1 MAQHQRA
8 SLPHMGHQL
17 SNYSVLVSGNRRSS
31 PVNPRS
37 PTFHIPHRPQ
47 ITPVAPP
54 PVPTYPAPIPQSPDQ
69 SSNPNLPME
78 EHGYSGTLFHADQAG
93 AQIGEPILPSIACQ
107 SYKNFLVDDGEW
119 TCYRRNYISATCSFS
134 LANYTPGARI
144 MLSQSGNPQ
153 VDVHGFAM
161 YVCGTVSE
169 DADQTMD
176 LVQYTA
182 KRDKGPLL
190 RLHKVPM
197 APKGSGQHVAGSY
210 GEGSS
215 VGLSDGYG
223 QVLPTEHIF
232 QRLQYP
238 SATMNNGNRR
248 QTQQYFHLLVELW
261 ADIGGAQGTG
271 QYVRVAYRRSRRIIV
286 RGRSPGHYKAD
297 RRTRGSTGRGGRG
310 RRGGRGAGGGPG
322 AGGASNLG
330 GGYGTM
336 DGSGGMGDFGQG
348 GMLRGHTTGYN
359 PTYDLRNTHMYGHGG
374 ANNTRMGHEL
384 SHRDGMDHQTKAY
397 LPPFHGP
404 VYEDQNGRLN
414 MFNQP
419 GEQTAT
425 MPSSSLDMYAKQARL
440 EAGVDI
446 LPRPSQYTTRSSLQ
460 NGGPS
465 FDGRCNT
472 NSIYPS
478 QGLIGNCMLT

>member
-1 MAQHQRA
+1 MN
-8 SLPHMGHQL
+8 L
-17 SNYSVLVSGNRRSS
+17 
-31 PVNPRS
+31 RS
-37 PTFHIPHRPQ
+37 PSFHNSRRPQ
-47 ITPVAPP
+47 VAPVAPP
-54 PVPTYPAPIPQSPDQ
+54 PVPTYPAQIPQSPDQ

-78 EHGYSGTLFHADQAG
+78 EHGYHGTLFHADQAG
-93 AQIGEPILPSIACQ
+93 AQIGEPIQPTISCK

-119 TCYRRNYISATCSFS
+119 TCYRRNYISATCSYS

-144 MLSQSGNPQ
+144 MLSQSGNPH

-182 KRDKGPLL
+182 KRDKGPTL
-190 RLHKVPM
+190 RIHKVPM

-210 GEGSS
+210 GEGSPA
-215 VGLSDGYG
+215 GLSDGYG
-223 QVLPTEHIF
+223 QVLPTEHNF

-248 QTQQYFHLLVELW
+248 QTQQYFHLLIELW
-261 ADIGGAQGTG
+261 ADIGGAQATG

-286 RGRSPGHYKAD
+286 RGRSPGHYKSE
-297 RRTRGSTGRGGRG
+297 RRTRGSGSAGRGGRG
-310 RRGGRGAGGGPG
+310 RRGGRGAGGGHPG
-322 AGGASNLG
+322 AGGAHNLG
-330 GGYGTM
+330 GGYNPM

-348 GMLRGHTTGYN
+348 GMLRGHHTGY
-359 PTYDLRNTHMYGHGG
+359 PPPYDLRNTHMYGHGG
-374 ANNTRMGHEL
+374 ANNARMGPEV
-384 SHRDGMDHQTKAY
+384 SHRDAMDHHSKAF
-397 LPPFHGP
+397 LPPYQGP

-414 MFNQP
+414 MFNQT
-419 GEQTAT
+419 GEQVAA
-425 MPSSSLDMYAKQARL
+425 MPNPSLDMYNKQARL
-440 EAGVDI
+440 ESGVDI

-460 NGGPS
+460 NGGAS
-465 FDGRCNT
+465 YDGRCNA

-478 QGLIGNCMLT
+478 QGLIPGNCMLT